1 METGTI
7 SSFFKDITC
16 LNIAEFEAM
25 TDADAWEAV
34 DHLDTQKNRMSKS
47 KFEEL
52 PKNIGMTFNPLG
64 VLADTNLRAIVGVS
78 QAIFDSLHCYW
89 IAAGLCSVEVPLFAN
104 HVAEHGFSLSDLHK
118 QFQYLYTPVTQT
130 PGY

>member
-47 KFEEL
+47 KL
-52 PKNIGMTFNPLG
+52 KNYQKTL
-64 VLADTNLRAIVGVS
+64 V
-78 QAIFDSLHCYW
+78 
-89 IAAGLCSVEVPLFAN
+89 
-104 HVAEHGFSLSDLHK
+104 
-118 QFQYLYTPVTQT
+118 
-130 PGY
+130 